1 MSAEGGDCDFCG
13 HKSFMPYRCR
23 YCSGRFCPDHRLP
36 ENHACEGLKN
46 AKGTPGWQNYSAQ
59 VRRRRAAER
68 PRLWERWD
76 REEESGRWGGVGWP
90 SMARR
95 SGERV
100 SDQVETA
107 KRIMVAVILSVLII
121 AIVLRLLFMKG

>member
-1 MSAEGGDCDFCG
+1 
-13 HKSFMPYRCR
+13 MPYRCR

-36 ENHACEGLKN
+36 ENHACEGLKS

-76 REEESGRWGGVGWP
+76 REEESGRWGVGWP

-121 AIVLRLLFMKG
+121 AIVLRLLVMKG